1 MRKPRIV
8 KKEDQEDGKTKPAN
22 GSWTLFDHKDMR
34 RVGARGADMVRLAD
48 YNSIDDIKDLVLKQG
63 NNAFSIIKGK
73 YVWIKNIPATKGPED
88 MTNKRSSQLWI
99 HNVWF

>member
-1 MRKPRIV
+1 MIQPN
-8 KKEDQEDGKTKPAN
+8 TKIMQILLLVESRSSYQ
-22 GSWTLFDHKDMR
+22 GQWYYITKFQR
-34 RVGARGADMVRLAD
+34 TGTMVRMTD

-88 MTNKRSSQLWI
+88 MINNRSSQLWI